1 MKKLFFTALVT
12 FLTGSLMFAQSLSR
26 TERYQH
32 LPQQAI
38 TLLKKVNAGF
48 LPEANHPTL
57 RVEPLKLDSTRN
69 FTGYDLPVKD
79 SVPTVRSRF
88 QYPKPNVQ
96 VEINAIYQQG
106 NWLTTGR
113 FTETRDQLGR
123 VIELAGDSYL
133 PDEKKY
139 QPESK
144 LLLYPRGNFSTL
156 IDSVAIYIWNE
167 DSNNWEKTL
176 LQTNSY
182 NAQNRLSR
190 ELSEIT
196 VEGLKYQSMVTYT
209 YNEAGKNTLIEE
221 VNLFFGIVAPVSRT
235 AMTYHADGKM
245 KEVLVSLY
253 LKGEFVLS
261 EREVF
266 AYKPDAYKQDTYLR
280 DETTGFWNKTQSLLY
295 NLDVWN
301 RTSSLEK
308 TIMGFDG
315 SPEARELTVYGYV
328 VNGDQPNYQH
338 LSMEQIYQWDK
349 ATGAYNLSDRKF
361 YHYRG
366 ISTDLPDLEVK
377 AKSLLIFPNPAQDKI
392 QLSLE
397 EDAQVWVYNALG
409 QQLLSRRLTA
419 GQSLDVMQLSRGLYY
434 VVAQHERI
442 LYTGKLIKQ

>member
-1 MKKLFFTALVT
+1 M
-12 FLTGSLMFAQSLSR
+12 
-26 TERYQH
+26 
-32 LPQQAI
+32 
-38 TLLKKVNAGF
+38 
-48 LPEANHPTL
+48 
-57 RVEPLKLDSTRN
+57 
-69 FTGYDLPVKD
+69 
-79 SVPTVRSRF
+79 
-88 QYPKPNVQ
+88 
-96 VEINAIYQQG
+96 
-106 NWLTTGR
+106 
-113 FTETRDQLGR
+113 
-123 VIELAGDSYL
+123 
-133 PDEKKY
+133 KKY

-144 LLLYPRGNFSTL
+144 LILYRRGNFSTL

-182 NAQNRLSR
+182 NAQNRLAR

-221 VNLFFGIVAPVSRT
+221 VNLFFGIVSPVSRT
-235 AMTYHADGKM
+235 AMTYNPEGKL
-245 KEVLVSLY
+245 KEVMVSLY
-253 LKGEFVLS
+253 LRGEFVLS

-266 AYKPDAYKQDTYLR
+266 AYKPGAYKQDTYLR
-280 DETTGFWNKTQSLLY
+280 DETTGVWNKTQSLLY
-295 NLDVWN
+295 KLDVWN
-301 RTSSLEK
+301 RTASLEK
-308 TIMGFDG
+308 TFMGFDG
-315 SPEARELTVYGYV
+315 NPEARELTVYGYV

-338 LSMEQIYQWDK
+338 LTMEQIYQWDK

-397 EDAQVWVYNALG
+397 EDAQVWVYNVLG
-409 QQLLSRRLTA
+409 QQLLSRRLGA
-419 GQSLDVMQLSRGLYY
+419 GQSLDVMQLSRGVYY

-442 LYTGKLIKQ
+442 CTR